1 MGALTAFDVVILLII
16 GVTAV
21 RGVLRGFVTEVL
33 SLFAWVAA
41 VLAIRM
47 FYEPASALAGQ
58 LTGTET
64 GGNIL
69 AFALLFIVTYS
80 ACRLVARELGKRT
93 RESVIGPIDRVLGFG
108 FGALKGLIVGSL
120 IFLLINLF
128 FDMVWGRTTPKPAWL
143 ETSKTYP
150 LLKLSS
156 QAISSYVEE
165 RRNAGEPETAAKPK
179 PEPAAYDRDERDAL
193 GQLLDAGK

>member
-16 GVTAV
+16 GVAAV
-21 RGVLRGFVTEVL
+21 RGLLRGFVTEVL

-47 FYEPASALAGQ
+47 FYDPASVLAGK

-69 AFALLFIVTYS
+69 AFALLFLVTY
-80 ACRLVARELGKRT
+80 AVCRLIARELGKRT
-93 RESVIGPIDRVLGFG
+93 RESVVGSIDRVLGFG

-120 IFLLINLF
+120 IFLLVNLF
-128 FDMVWGRTTPKPAWL
+128 FDMVWGQSTPKPAWL
-143 ETSKTYP
+143 ESSKTYP

-156 QAISSYVEE
+156 QAISNYVEE
-165 RRNAGEPETAAKPK
+165 RRADADKPAEPK
-179 PEPAAYDRDERDAL
+179 PEPAAYDKGERDAL
-193 GQLLDAGK
+193 GQLLGNDK